1 MKKSQQGIGLMEVLV
16 ALLILAIA
24 ILGFAALQLRAVNA
38 SIEAGNN
45 IHATNIA
52 RDLTERMRINR
63 AGIARYANFN
73 RHTDVTTPSTACD
86 TEACAAAALADYDI
100 NHARY
105 KATQA
110 GMKIAVLPCQ
120 ASNFRRMCVYVAWA
134 NTEPTNGTRLGTAD
148 NPTKDCTNGK
158 IYVPNAECIIM
169 EAYNDQ

>member
-1 MKKSQQGIGLMEVLV
+1 MKKSQQGVGLMEVLV

-63 AGIARYANFN
+63 AGITRYSTFSS
-73 RHTDVTTPSTACD
+73 HTDVNKPSNACD
-86 TEACAAAALADYDI
+86 TGLCVANALADYDI
-100 NHARY
+100 SHIRY

-110 GMKIAVLPCQ
+110 GMQVAVLPCQ
-120 ASNFRRMCVYVAWA
+120 GSTFRRLCVYVAWA
-134 NTEPTNGTRLGTAD
+134 ETQPINGAGDNACTNGT
-148 NPTKDCTNGK
+148 KY
-158 IYVPNAECIIM
+158 IPNAKCVIM
-169 EAYNDQ
+169 ETYNDQ